1 MNRSAKRSPNLR
13 SGFTLVELLV
23 VIGIILILIGLLFPA
38 ISAVQKQARAS
49 ATKQE
54 MSRIQSACNAYYLDF
69 RAYPGPLSESQVY
82 PQGTYQGTPIPTT
95 PYCPI
100 PISVTGS
107 YPLTL
112 AAGASPT
119 PSFPNGV
126 TSTENLFLGLEG
138 CLAYYPG
145 PTPPAGFYYTP
156 PASAPSGPASLN
168 PANPGVH
175 ASYLNYS
182 PKEIT
187 FDGASDAKT
196 GLASNIN
203 NSNIL
208 PITAGTATDSSIPEF
223 VDHFSPTRPIL
234 YMRARVGITCSAT
247 ANTMLNHIGTKST
260 ACQYDENQLVPY
272 GWSATYTAGSNQKMG
287 VSTTDF
293 PPPAQPVSTDF
304 AYTSDDTYFANPG
317 VWGTPN
323 GKDGYIL
330 ISAGPDGIYGTHD
343 DIILSD

>member
-69 RAYPGPLSESQVY
+69 RAYPGPFSENQVY
-82 PQGTYQGTPIPTT
+82 PQQGGCPVTPVAANSVNGIYALTQNPSNTT
-95 PYCPI
+95 NTFKI
-100 PISVTGS
+100 
-107 YPLTL
+107 
-112 AAGASPT
+112 
-119 PSFPNGV
+119 PNGV
-126 TSTENLFLGLEG
+126 TSSENLFVGLEG
-138 CLAYYPG
+138 QLIYPG
-145 PTPPAGFYYTP
+145 PNTTPVFWYTP
-156 PASAPSGPASLN
+156 PSSTPTGPASLN

-175 ASYLNYS
+175 ASYMNYS
-182 PKEIT
+182 PKET
-187 FDGASDAKT
+187 TYDSTSDGSA

-304 AYTSDDTYFANPG
+304 AYKSDDTYFANPG